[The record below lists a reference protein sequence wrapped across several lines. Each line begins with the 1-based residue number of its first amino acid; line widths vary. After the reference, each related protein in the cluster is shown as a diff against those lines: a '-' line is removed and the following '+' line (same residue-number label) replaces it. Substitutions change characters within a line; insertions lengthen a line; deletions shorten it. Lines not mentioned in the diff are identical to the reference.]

1 VSSVLVVLDSHADDT
16 CRSLTD
22 ANGTFACA
30 TLAGHLDYEPA
41 VYPST
46 TQERPYEPAGGKF
59 ALVHVNDGDALIQN
73 LRLAIKHDQLAIR
86 GKVVDDAGT
95 TIPDARV
102 TIIGANAWGEQH
114 RTRAD
119 GEGGFI
125 IDGLV
130 SGNYDLRARS
140 SDGSQADVVHV
151 AAGTTGVEI
160 QLVHPGRVDGT
171 LVGFTLP
178 PWVLAEAPMGG
189 NGDVQEAVISGD
201 HFTLAGLK
209 PGTYQ
214 VQAIVSGVQMDAVAV
229 DVRSSATATV
239 TLTARSRAT
248 IEGRVLELGT
258 NTPLAGMMC
267 RAALEVAGSET
278 ASVGGDLVIPNR
290 SMTDATGKFT
300 ADVPVGHDRVI
311 CNGTGGVWLWSRA
324 GGDVD
329 TTVGTTHADVFAVK
343 STPPPSD
350 VGFVLHRTA
359 LPRRSRLSSR
369 TTRSWS
375 EISWS

>member
-1 VSSVLVVLDSHADDT
+1 
-16 CRSLTD
+16 
-22 ANGTFACA
+22 
-30 TLAGHLDYEPA
+30 
-41 VYPST
+41 
-46 TQERPYEPAGGKF
+46 
-59 ALVHVNDGDALIQN
+59 
-73 LRLAIKHDQLAIR
+73 
-86 GKVVDDAGT
+86 
-95 TIPDARV
+95 
-102 TIIGANAWGEQH
+102 
-114 RTRAD
+114 
-119 GEGGFI
+119 
-125 IDGLV
+125 
-130 SGNYDLRARS
+130 
-140 SDGSQADVVHV
+140 
-151 AAGTTGVEI
+151 
-160 QLVHPGRVDGT
+160 
-171 LVGFTLP
+171 
-178 PWVLAEAPMGG
+178 
-189 NGDVQEAVISGD
+189 
-201 HFTLAGLK
+201 
-209 PGTYQ
+209 
-214 VQAIVSGVQMDAVAV
+214 MDAVAV

-300 ADVPVGHDRVI
+300 ADAPIGHDRVI

-359 LPRRSRLSSR
+359 MPPQVTAVEPNNSLMVGDQLVMMDGISVANLLPDTVMMLAQNHRPGTAIVLQIMRG
-369 TTRSWS
+369 TTPMPIRVNTR
-375 EISWS
+375 